1 MTGQEMIQEI
11 EKRAHQD
18 GIAKGIVEGAA
29 EAFTP
34 QLERRLGRP
43 LHEHERARLRERIG
57 SLGSDRV
64 GDVVLDLPA
73 DELATWLAD
82 PNAR

>member
-18 GIAKGIVEGAA
+18 GVVEGAA

-43 LHEHERARLRERIG
+43 LHEDERARLRERVG